1 MFPSFYPASRFLS
14 SFQDRRGI
22 GGGFPASSGLRHSP
36 YAKAFT
42 ASNFL
47 QLSSS
52 IMAFHPHLCGHPLI
66 HGQLGHPLGASWC
79 PWSSSDV
86 VPLVNLG
93 DNFWIICI
101 LGTRTVIRHGLQAL
115 SSAFLGNVQLQNTC
129 QGLTAKEIKPPNIQL
144 SRVLVGNIQARTRF
158 KQKEKEKQD
167 QVCTFAI
174 FAGLLYTC
182 PAMLIANL
190 LNKKLKPKKSNFKP
204 SSSGVMDAKI
214 AFKSAPGSKHKLL
227 IFKVAN
233 THALACISFMHILY
247 LATCKS

>member
-1 MFPSFYPASRFLS
+1 
-14 SFQDRRGI
+14 
-22 GGGFPASSGLRHSP
+22 
-36 YAKAFT
+36 
-42 ASNFL
+42 
-47 QLSSS
+47 
-52 IMAFHPHLCGHPLI
+52 MAFHPHLCGHPLI
-66 HGQLGHPLGASWC
+66 HGQLGHPLGALGHPLMWC
-79 PWSSSDV
+79 PWSTWATI
-86 VPLVNLG
+86 
-93 DNFWIICI
+93 WIICI

-190 LNKKLKPKKSNFKP
+190 SNKKLKPKKSNFKP
-204 SSSGVMDAKI
+204 SSSDVMDAKI

-233 THALACISFMHILY
+233 THALACISFMHLLY